1 MKLPWDSKNNIN
13 TAFPI
18 HYSKHF
24 LTEFAQG
31 DHSVT
36 KEFSGYLGL
45 ADDYDFCWGPA
56 EEGEPLPPGQA
67 EYTER
72 LWGVYAKTAGE
83 IYLLKSNADLSGWER
98 EELLTYVP
106 SGSRYPSIVFNDAGH
121 YEVAVEFTPAGLEI
135 PEIWLFSHPYSGEM
149 IRKISTG
156 TRPRL
161 FFEHNRDVLVF
172 YTDQEQLNVNYRLMS
187 ETFTV
192 EYSVS
197 SIFIPERK
205 LNLKKIYTVY
215 EQMNDSELSA
225 IIKEIIFYTREDDIR
240 PLKYAMYKV
249 VSPAE
254 EHKLEMA
261 INSLS
266 WEDVSYLINFSTY
279 NQATGL
285 GVPGATVTIH
295 AQRVQEE
302 IIVVTNAQ
310 GKSSFKLIPYDTVYD
325 VTLEHASM
333 GTENSFGIL
342 VDGVPSKEMDINI
355 PFLIGANK
363 PEENSVIG
371 TALTDIIFEMAT
383 YDVNVIVYDNAGNIL
398 PNATV
403 TVHAQRDQVEIV
415 KITDAQ
421 GKASLKVL
429 PYDTIY
435 DVTLEN
441 ASFGVE
447 SSIGVLFYGHDDTWQ
462 MDIILYFFD
471 QPVEEASISNVSV
484 LSTTW
489 ENVTYQLDIYLYDKN
504 SNPIANADI
513 NFVGQVFQ
521 DSINVTTNGVGYAH
535 IPSIIPYPTLYEVLI
550 EHLSYAS
557 ESIGVLIDND
567 PDKNMT
573 INLYML
579 EGRNSRLSETSFSN
593 TLESILWVEVV

>member
-31 DHSVT
+31 NHSVT
-36 KEFSGYLGL
+36 KAFVDHLGL

-106 SGSRYPSIVFNDAGH
+106 SGSRYPSIVFNPLGY

-135 PEIWLFSHPYSGEM
+135 PEIWILSHPYAGEK
-149 IRKISTG
+149 IRKICIG

-172 YTDQEQLNVNYRLMS
+172 YTNQEQLNVYYRLMS
-187 ETFTV
+187 ENFAT
-192 EYSVS
+192 EYSVD

-249 VSPAE
+249 VNPAE
-254 EHKLEMA
+254 EHKLEIA

-266 WEDVSYLINFSTY
+266 WEDVSYLINFSAY
-279 NQATGL
+279 NQSTGL
-285 GVPGATVTIH
+285 GVSGATVTIH

-302 IIVVTNAQ
+302 VIVVTNAQ
-310 GKSSFKLIPYDTVYD
+310 GKSSFKLIPYDTVYY
-325 VTLEHASM
+325 VTLEHPELGM
-333 GTENSFGIL
+333 ENSFGIL
-342 VDGVPSKEMDINI
+342 VDGVPIKEMDISI
-355 PFLIGANK
+355 PFLAGANK
-363 PEENSVIG
+363 PQENSVISS
-371 TALTDIIFEMAT
+371 ALTGIVFEMAT
-383 YDVNVIVYDNAGNIL
+383 YDVNLTVYDNAGNIL

-403 TVHAQRDQVEIV
+403 TVHAQRDQVEVV
-415 KITDAQ
+415 KVTDAQ
-421 GKASLKVL
+421 GKATLKVL

-435 DVTLEN
+435 DVTLEHS
-441 ASFGVE
+441 SFGVE

-484 LSTTW
+484 LSTAW
-489 ENVTYQLDIYLYDKN
+489 EDVTYELNIYLFDQN

-513 NFVGQVFQ
+513 TLFGQVFQ
-521 DSINVTTNGVGYAH
+521 DSITVTTNGVGYAYVAD
-535 IPSIIPYPTLYEVLI
+535 IIPYPTLYEVLI
-550 EHLSYAS
+550 EHLSYPS
-557 ESIGVLIDND
+557 ETAWILVDND
-567 PDKNMT
+567 PDKSMT

-579 EGRNSRLSETSFSN
+579 EGRNSRLSETSFSSV
-593 TLESILWVEVV
+593 LESILWVEVV